1 MGQYG
6 CDDVRQIKVE
16 NMFVRYRTADSR
28 EMAATGEGKVR
39 ISSSRRVANG
49 ERGAALVEF
58 ALIVPIF
65 FVLVFGMCS
74 FGFMFTHYLEL
85 TEAVNIGGEQ
95 LAVARGNTLD
105 PCALAFTSVSKVSP
119 YLNSTN
125 MTFTLTLNGTSYG
138 PYTGGSSKVTC
149 SSTSTGT
156 GAPGNLVQGD
166 PIVLLVTYPCS
177 VISFKNN
184 LVNFNPVP
192 TCSLQA
198 QITEISQ

>member
-1 MGQYG
+1 MI
-6 CDDVRQIKVE
+6 DKSKVK
-16 NMFVRYRTADSR
+16 NMFVRYREAASQDACALTSARARRRSPRQRADS
-28 EMAATGEGKVR
+28 
-39 ISSSRRVANG
+39 

-74 FGFMFTHYLEL
+74 FGFMLAHYLEL

-95 LAVARGNTLD
+95 LAIARGNTLD
-105 PCALAFTSVSKVSP
+105 PCALAFTAVTNVSP
-119 YLNSTN
+119 YLNSST
-125 MTFTLTLNGTSYG
+125 MTFTLTLNGTAYG

-149 SSTSTGT
+149 SSTSTST
-156 GAPGNLVQGD
+156 GAPANLIQGD
-166 PIVLLVTYPCS
+166 PIVLFVSYPCS
-177 VISFKNN
+177 VFSFKNG

-192 TCSLQA
+192 VCNLPA